1 MLCKIWSCYDNATIS
16 TGGAKPNHYHSN
28 NCRRRPRMDS
38 AFKPGPPYPYGKR
51 LRSRVSLEFR
61 SGDAGLT
68 RLFSNSSSL
77 VCFRS
82 PWARS
87 APVQGKSN
95 THSRPS
101 PQAKPTPSP
110 SFTGN
115 CFCAPADSNTPLL
128 TASRAQSGE
137 QDGPGRHRRP
147 RQRPRHHRLRPP
159 RAVCSTSL
167 RGARPPDP
175 GPGCPAPVRCTRAAQ
190 TGGVAGLDSPTA
202 AARTRRRRPHAR
214 TQLVKRPLVPTGQKT
229 GRPERPKGGSTAL
242 VKTTE

>member
-16 TGGAKPNHYHSN
+16 TGGTKPNHYHSN

-101 PQAKPTPSP
+101 PQAKQTPSP

-115 CFCAPADSNTPLL
+115 RFRAPADSNMPLL
-128 TASRAQSGE
+128 TASRAGWRTS
-137 QDGPGRHRRP
+137 RTRP
-147 RQRPRHHRLRPP
+147 TPSP
-159 RAVCSTSL
+159 ASVSTS
-167 RGARPPDP
+167 GSPE
-175 GPGCPAPVRCTRAAQ
+175 AAE
-190 TGGVAGLDSPTA
+190 GGLIYQFPIS
-202 AARTRRRRPHAR
+202 
-214 TQLVKRPLVPTGQKT
+214 Q
-229 GRPERPKGGSTAL
+229 S
-242 VKTTE
+242 